1 MNFISG
7 KRHGPR
13 ALVAFG
19 LICCFMVVNASNV
32 AVGSCGD
39 YLHHPNAEAKK
50 GKLYSEKQGSPW
62 RDFGCK
68 NGRCK
73 SVPSPMQNEPG
84 RVVVVSRQ
92 PVSLARIHTCDFTS
106 ISMGKYIGTND
117 ALPPQPS
124 LDLLDPPPRAS

>member
-7 KRHGPR
+7 KRHGSK

-19 LICCFMVVNASNV
+19 LFCFFLGVNATNV
-32 AVGSCGD
+32 ALGSCGD
-39 YLHHPNAEAKK
+39 YLLHRGEVAKEQ
-50 GKLYSEKQGSPW
+50 KLASEKQVPEPSS
-62 RDFGCK
+62 GCK

-73 SVPSPMQNEPG
+73 SSPAPIQNEPS
-84 RVVVVSRQ
+84 RVVVSNRQ
-92 PVSLARIHTCDFTS
+92 PVSLSQFQSCDFAS
-106 ISMGKYIGTND
+106 LSVGFAGTND